1 MSGAGDNVHGHTTL
15 SRVTDFDAMDLPKAR
30 QAIVNG
36 IYAAVAWL
44 IFDLGLLLQEHG
56 EKTLSVLAS
65 RPGMAAGAIIVIACT
80 VGLLYKSRLAAM
92 VLFLLF
98 LVPLVLRTVQGAFPS
113 AMILLFSLM
122 LLYFFITAVLGTFS
136 YHHLKTSDQGMDKP
150 D

>member
-1 MSGAGDNVHGHTTL
+1 MN
-15 SRVTDFDAMDLPKAR
+15 LPKAE

-44 IFDLGLLLQEHG
+44 IFDLGLLLQEYG
-56 EKTLSVLAS
+56 EKMLSILAS
-65 RPGMAAGAIIVIACT
+65 RPEMAAGAIIVIACT
-80 VGLLYKSRLAAM
+80 VGLFYKSRLAAI

-113 AMILLFSLM
+113 AMILIFSLI
-122 LLYFFITAVLGTFS
+122 LLYFFLTAVLGAFS
-136 YHHLKTSDQGMDKP
+136 YHHLKKLDQEMDKS